1 MLRSVSYPSL
11 RRSTG
16 VQSSWN
22 SQECR
27 SGWSQVGDDLRP
39 RTGRDCRSRHS
50 GTLTPSLYPH
60 VESRYSIKRC
70 KLTVQF
76 FLREADVGKSRAE
89 VTAPRLAELNTYVP
103 IKVLEGSG
111 DISPE
116 QVSPFQVVVLTNCSV
131 AKQVE
136 IDEFARSK
144 GIYFI
149 SADVR
154 GLFG

>member
-1 MLRSVSYPSL
+1 M
-11 RRSTG
+11 
-16 VQSSWN
+16 
-22 SQECR
+22 
-27 SGWSQVGDDLRP
+27 
-39 RTGRDCRSRHS
+39 
-50 GTLTPSLYPH
+50 
-60 VESRYSIKRC
+60 
-70 KLTVQF
+70 
-76 FLREADVGKSRAE
+76 
-89 VTAPRLAELNTYVP
+89 TAPRLAELNTYVP